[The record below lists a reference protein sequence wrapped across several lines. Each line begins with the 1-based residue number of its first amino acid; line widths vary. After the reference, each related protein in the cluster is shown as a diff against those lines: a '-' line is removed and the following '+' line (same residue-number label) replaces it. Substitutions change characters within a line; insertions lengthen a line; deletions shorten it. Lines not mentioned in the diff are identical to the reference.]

1 MLDFSFILM
10 CVVFS
15 ITVILMLWRPFG
27 INETVPTVTG
37 AIIVLLAGIV
47 PMSDVAAIYN
57 IISGAAITILST
69 IVMSIVLESVGFFRW
84 IAYNLVN
91 KSNGSGIKLFIYV
104 NLLCFLTTLFFNN
117 DGSILITTPII
128 IHITSL
134 LQLRRHQKIPYL
146 ISGAITATVSSAP
159 IAVSN
164 IANLIALKIVGLDL
178 NSYVN
183 MMFIPSMLGI
193 IVITTLIFFY
203 YRKDIPVK
211 ISSQKLYLSGNTSK
225 YPRHP
230 LAMPS
235 SLTSHEVDWRMF
247 RICILIVI
255 FVRGG
260 FFLLTP
266 IGVPMEGLA
275 IGGAVALILVR
286 WLKSRKGI
294 TDIVKRTPWH
304 IFLFAFGMYVLVY
317 GLHNIGLSH
326 YLTMQLK
333 EYVDGSLLSGT
344 LVIGVLLTAL
354 SNVLNNLP
362 AVMIGTM
369 AIVDMGLD
377 THSLQV
383 AYLAIVLGSD
393 VGALLTPIGTLATL
407 IWMFILK
414 SNNIHISWKEYMKL
428 TFFVI
433 PVGLFVSLIALYLW
447 NGFIL

>member
-47 PMSDVAAIYN
+47 PMSDVGAIYN

>member
-1 MLDFSFILM
+1 
-10 CVVFS
+10 
-15 ITVILMLWRPFG
+15 
-27 INETVPTVTG
+27 
-37 AIIVLLAGIV
+37 
-47 PMSDVAAIYN
+47 
-57 IISGAAITILST
+57 
-69 IVMSIVLESVGFFRW
+69 
-84 IAYNLVN
+84 
-91 KSNGSGIKLFIYV
+91 
-104 NLLCFLTTLFFNN
+104 
-117 DGSILITTPII
+117 
-128 IHITSL
+128 
-134 LQLRRHQKIPYL
+134 
-146 ISGAITATVSSAP
+146 
-159 IAVSN
+159 
-164 IANLIALKIVGLDL
+164 
-178 NSYVN
+178 
-183 MMFIPSMLGI
+183 
-193 IVITTLIFFY
+193 
-203 YRKDIPVK
+203 
-211 ISSQKLYLSGNTSK
+211 
-225 YPRHP
+225 
-230 LAMPS
+230 
-235 SLTSHEVDWRMF
+235 
-247 RICILIVI
+247 
-255 FVRGG
+255 
-260 FFLLTP
+260 
-266 IGVPMEGLA
+266 
-275 IGGAVALILVR
+275 
-286 WLKSRKGI
+286 
-294 TDIVKRTPWH
+294 
-304 IFLFAFGMYVLVY
+304 MYVLVY

>member
-1 MLDFSFILM
+1 
-10 CVVFS
+10 
-15 ITVILMLWRPFG
+15 
-27 INETVPTVTG
+27 
-37 AIIVLLAGIV
+37 
-47 PMSDVAAIYN
+47 
-57 IISGAAITILST
+57 
-69 IVMSIVLESVGFFRW
+69 MSIVLESVGFFRW

>member
-1 MLDFSFILM
+1 M
-10 CVVFS
+10 
-15 ITVILMLWRPFG
+15 
-27 INETVPTVTG
+27 NETVPTFIG
-37 AIIVLLAGIV
+37 AVIIILAGIV
-47 PMSDVAAIYN
+47 PLSDLSEIYQ
-57 IISGAAITILST
+57 IISGAAFTILST

-91 KSNGSGIKLFIYV
+91 RSNGSGIKLFIYV
-104 NLLCFLTTLFFNN
+104 NVLCFLTTLFFNN

-134 LQLRRHQKIPYL
+134 LQLKRRQKIPYL

-193 IVITTLIFFY
+193 IVITTLIYFY
-203 YRKDIPVK
+203 YRKDIPAK
-211 ISSQKLYLSGNTSK
+211 ISTQKLYMTGNVSNFYK
-225 YPRHP
+225 HP
-230 LAMPS
+230 LAIPS
-235 SLTSHEVDWRMF
+235 SLSSHEVDWKMF
-247 RICILIVI
+247 RICISIVI
-255 FVRGG
+255 FVRAG
-260 FFLLTP
+260 FFILTP
-266 IGVPMEGLA
+266 FGVPMEALA
-275 IGGAVALILVR
+275 IGGAAALIAVR
-286 WLKSRKGI
+286 WVKSKKGI

-326 YLTMQLK
+326 FLTLHLK
-333 EYVDGSLLSGT
+333 EYVDSSLLGGIFISGM
-344 LVIGVLLTAL
+344 LLTVL
-354 SNVLNNLP
+354 SNILNNLP
-362 AVMIGTM
+362 AVMIGTL
-369 AIVDMGLD
+369 AVVDMGLD
-377 THSLQV
+377 THTLQV

-414 SNNIHISWKEYMKL
+414 SNNIHISWKEYIKL
-428 TFFVI
+428 AFIVI
-433 PVGLFVSLIALYLW
+433 PPGLLVSLIALYLW